1 MKKIIYFVITIF
13 MIILFS
19 YPLKSRALENA
30 TFYLQSDKD
39 NVIIGDE
46 FEVSLN
52 LKGINTSAYSIEIFF
67 DTTKLEFVSGPEN
80 SNVIGNKVKIVW
92 YDSNG
97 GTEVKQGELEKL
109 KFKSIAPGIADFDVN
124 GEFFDENINL
134 MQTDFENFQIEILE
148 QDSSEGVEGR
158 SVQKQNSTQLMSLR
172 LNVEGI
178 VPDFETDIYDY
189 SLTLP
194 EQLKEIKDIEVQ
206 TIAENENAKIE
217 VSGNKN
223 LKDGLNIINVVVT
236 NQGKSQ
242 EYKIKVTKTQNLEMA
257 NANLENLAIEYAIL
271 SPEFNN
277 QITRYNTQVAN
288 EINQLNILAIPEN
301 EKGKVEILGNNNL
314 NEGNNKIEIKVTAPN
329 GFTQRVYEIDVYKRN
344 RQEEKI
350 YNQEV
355 AKVQQRLEDAYSV
368 NKTLSRNN
376 NGNKNGEQTN
386 KEGESKDTMEKQP
399 ERDYLLIAV
408 DVFIIVT
415 ITIGFLM
422 YKKNAKKKRS
432 F

>member
-67 DTTKLEFVSGPEN
+67 DTTKLEFISGPEN

-97 GTEVKQGELEKL
+97 GTEAKQGELEKL

-124 GEFFDENINL
+124 GEFFDENTNL

-148 QDSSEGVEGR
+148 QDVAEGVNGR
-158 SVQKQNSTQLMSLR
+158 TIQNQNSTQLKSLR

-257 NANLENLAIEYAIL
+257 NTNLENIAIEYAIL
-271 SPEFNN
+271 SPEFNE

-329 GFTQRVYEIDVYKRN
+329 GFTQRIYEINVYKRN
-344 RQEEKI
+344 KQEETM
-350 YNQEV
+350 YDQEV
-355 AKVQQRLEDAYSV
+355 DKVKKRLEEAYSV
-368 NKTLSRNN
+368 NKEVSENDNRGETMNN
-376 NGNKNGEQTN
+376 DNNEVKNEKRENK
-386 KEGESKDTMEKQP
+386 K
-399 ERDYLLIAV
+399 DYLLMAV
-408 DVFIIVT
+408 DVFIVVSI
-415 ITIGFLM
+415 IIGFLT
-422 YKKNAKKKRS
+422 YKNIKRD
-432 F
+432 

>member
-1 MKKIIYFVITIF
+1 MKKIIYLIITIF

-67 DTTKLEFVSGPEN
+67 DTTKLEFISGPEN

-92 YDSNG
+92 YDTNG
-97 GTEVKQGELEKL
+97 GTEAKQRELEKL

-148 QDSSEGVEGR
+148 QDVAEGVNGR
-158 SVQKQNSTQLMSLR
+158 SIQKQNSTQLKSLR

-257 NANLENLAIEYAIL
+257 NTNLENLAIEYAIL
-271 SPEFNN
+271 SPEFNE

-329 GFTQRVYEIDVYKRN
+329 GFTQRIYEINVYKRN
-344 RQEEKI
+344 KQEETM
-350 YNQEV
+350 YDQEV
-355 AKVQQRLEDAYSV
+355 DKVKKRLEEAYSV
-368 NKTLSRNN
+368 NKEVSENDNSGETMKIDNN
-376 NGNKNGEQTN
+376 EVKNEKRENK
-386 KEGESKDTMEKQP
+386 K
-399 ERDYLLIAV
+399 DYLLMAV
-408 DVFIIVT
+408 DVFIVVSI
-415 ITIGFLM
+415 IIGFLT
-422 YKKNAKKKRS
+422 YKNIKRD
-432 F
+432 

>member
-19 YPLKSRALENA
+19 YPVKSRTLENA

-67 DTTKLEFVSGPEN
+67 DTTKLEFISESEN

-92 YDSNG
+92 YDTNG
-97 GTEVKQGELEKL
+97 GTEAKQGELEKL

-148 QDSSEGVEGR
+148 QDVAEGVNGR
-158 SVQKQNSTQLMSLR
+158 AIQKQNSTQLKSLR

-236 NQGKSQ
+236 NHEKRQ

-257 NANLENLAIEYAIL
+257 NTNLENLAIEYAIL

-329 GFTQRVYEIDVYKRN
+329 GFTQRIYEINVYKRN
-344 RQEEKI
+344 KQEETM
-350 YNQEV
+350 YDQEV
-355 AKVQQRLEDAYSV
+355 DKVKKRLEEAYSV
-368 NKTLSRNN
+368 NKEVSENDNSGETMNN
-376 NGNKNGEQTN
+376 DNNEVKNEKRENK
-386 KEGESKDTMEKQP
+386 K
-399 ERDYLLIAV
+399 DYLLMAV
-408 DVFIIVT
+408 DVFIVVSI
-415 ITIGFLM
+415 IIGFLT
-422 YKKNAKKKRS
+422 YKNIKRD
-432 F
+432 

>member
-329 GFTQRVYEIDVYKRN
+329 GFTQRIYEINVYKRN
-344 RQEEKI
+344 KQEETM
-350 YNQEV
+350 YDQEV
-355 AKVQQRLEDAYSV
+355 DKVKKRLEEAYSV
-368 NKTLSRNN
+368 NKEVSENDNSGETMNN
-376 NGNKNGEQTN
+376 DNNEVKNEKRENK
-386 KEGESKDTMEKQP
+386 K
-399 ERDYLLIAV
+399 DYLLMAV
-408 DVFIIVT
+408 DVFIVVSI
-415 ITIGFLM
+415 IIGFLT
-422 YKKNAKKKRS
+422 YKNIKRD
-432 F
+432 

>member
-1 MKKIIYFVITIF
+1 MKKIIYFVITVF

-19 YPLKSRALENA
+19 YPLKSRALENV

-52 LKGINTSAYSIEIFF
+52 LKGINTSVYSIEIFF

-92 YDSNG
+92 YDTNG
-97 GTEVKQGELEKL
+97 GTEAKQGELEKL

-124 GEFFDENINL
+124 GEFFDENTNL

-158 SVQKQNSTQLMSLR
+158 SVQKQNSTQLKSLR

-194 EQLKEIKDIEVQ
+194 EQLKEIKDIEVLP
-206 TIAENENAKIE
+206 IAENENAKIE

-257 NANLENLAIEYAIL
+257 NTNLENLAIEYAIL
-271 SPEFNN
+271 SPEFNY

-301 EKGKVEILGNNNL
+301 EQGKVEILGNNNL

-329 GFTQRVYEIDVYKRN
+329 GFTQRIYEINVYKRN
-344 RQEEKI
+344 KQEETI
-350 YNQEV
+350 YDQEV
-355 AKVQQRLEDAYSV
+355 DKVKKRLEEAYSV
-368 NKTLSRNN
+368 NKEVSENDNSGETMNN
-376 NGNKNGEQTN
+376 DNNEVKNEKRENK
-386 KEGESKDTMEKQP
+386 K
-399 ERDYLLIAV
+399 DYLLMAV
-408 DVFIIVT
+408 DVFIVVSI
-415 ITIGFLM
+415 IIGFLT
-422 YKKNAKKKRS
+422 YKNIKRD
-432 F
+432 

>member
-1 MKKIIYFVITIF
+1 MKKIIYFVITVF

-19 YPLKSRALENA
+19 YPLKSRALENV

-52 LKGINTSAYSIEIFF
+52 LKGINTSVYSIEIFF

-92 YDSNG
+92 YDTNG
-97 GTEVKQGELEKL
+97 GTEAKQGELEKL

-124 GEFFDENINL
+124 GEFFDENTNL

-158 SVQKQNSTQLMSLR
+158 SVQKQNSTQLKSLR

-194 EQLKEIKDIEVQ
+194 EQLKEIKDIEVLP
-206 TIAENENAKIE
+206 IAENENAKIE

-236 NQGKSQ
+236 NQEKRQ

-257 NANLENLAIEYAIL
+257 NTNLENLAIEYAIL
-271 SPEFNN
+271 SPEFNY

-301 EKGKVEILGNNNL
+301 EQGKVEILGNNNL

-329 GFTQRVYEIDVYKRN
+329 GFTQRIYEINVYKRN
-344 RQEEKI
+344 KQEETI
-350 YNQEV
+350 YDQEV
-355 AKVQQRLEDAYSV
+355 DKVKKRLEEAYSV
-368 NKTLSRNN
+368 NKEVSENDNSGETMNN
-376 NGNKNGEQTN
+376 DNNEVKNEKRENK
-386 KEGESKDTMEKQP
+386 K
-399 ERDYLLIAV
+399 DYLLMAV
-408 DVFIIVT
+408 DVFIVVSI
-415 ITIGFLM
+415 IIGFLT
-422 YKKNAKKKRS
+422 YKNIKRD
-432 F
+432 

>member
-67 DTTKLEFVSGPEN
+67 DTTKLEFISGPEN

-148 QDSSEGVEGR
+148 QDVDEGVNGR
-158 SVQKQNSTQLMSLR
+158 AIQNQNSTQLKSLR

-257 NANLENLAIEYAIL
+257 NTNLENLAIEYAIL
-271 SPEFNN
+271 SPEFNE

-301 EKGKVEILGNNNL
+301 EQGKVEILGNNNL

-329 GFTQRVYEIDVYKRN
+329 GFTQRIYEINVYRRN
-344 RQEEKI
+344 KQEETM
-350 YNQEV
+350 YDQEV
-355 AKVQQRLEDAYSV
+355 DKVKKRLEEAYSV
-368 NKTLSRNN
+368 NKEVSENDNSGERTINSDKNDESKN
-376 NGNKNGEQTN
+376 ENGEN
-386 KEGESKDTMEKQP
+386 KK
-399 ERDYLLIAV
+399 DYLLMAV
-408 DVFIIVT
+408 DVFIVVSI
-415 ITIGFLM
+415 IIGFLT
-422 YKKNAKKKRS
+422 YKNIKRD
-432 F
+432 

>member
-1 MKKIIYFVITIF
+1 MKKIIYLIITIF

-52 LKGINTSAYSIEIFF
+52 LKGINTSVYSIEIFF

-92 YDSNG
+92 YDTNG
-97 GTEVKQGELEKL
+97 GTEAKQGELEKL

-148 QDSSEGVEGR
+148 QDVAEGVNGR
-158 SVQKQNSTQLMSLR
+158 AIQNQNSTQLKSLR

-257 NANLENLAIEYAIL
+257 NTNLENLAIEYAIL
-271 SPEFNN
+271 SPEFNE

-301 EKGKVEILGNNNL
+301 EQGKVEILGNNNL
-314 NEGNNKIEIKVTAPN
+314 NEGNNKVEIKVTAPN
-329 GFTQRVYEIDVYKRN
+329 GFTQRIYEINVYKRN
-344 RQEEKI
+344 KQEEAI
-350 YNQEV
+350 YDQEV
-355 AKVQQRLEDAYSV
+355 DKVKKRLEEAYSV
-368 NKTLSRNN
+368 NKEVSENDNSGETMNN
-376 NGNKNGEQTN
+376 DNNEVKKEKRENK
-386 KEGESKDTMEKQP
+386 K
-399 ERDYLLIAV
+399 DYLLMAV
-408 DVFIIVT
+408 DVFIVVSI
-415 ITIGFLM
+415 IIGFLT
-422 YKKNAKKKRS
+422 YKNIKRD
-432 F
+432 

>member
-67 DTTKLEFVSGPEN
+67 DTTKLEFISGPEN

-97 GTEVKQGELEKL
+97 GTEAKQGKIEEL

-124 GEFFDENINL
+124 GEFFDENTNL

-148 QDSSEGVEGR
+148 QDVTEGVNGR
-158 SVQKQNSTQLMSLR
+158 AIQNQNSTQLKSLR

-257 NANLENLAIEYAIL
+257 NTNLENLAIEYAIL
-271 SPEFNN
+271 SPEFNE

-301 EKGKVEILGNNNL
+301 EQSKVEILSNDKL

-329 GFTQRVYEIDVYKRN
+329 GFTQRIYEINVYKRN
-344 RQEEKI
+344 KQEETI

-355 AKVQQRLEDAYSV
+355 DKVKKRLEEAYSV
-368 NKTLSRNN
+368 NKEVSENDNRGETMNN
-376 NGNKNGEQTN
+376 DNNEVKNEKRENK
-386 KEGESKDTMEKQP
+386 K
-399 ERDYLLIAV
+399 DYLLMAV
-408 DVFIIVT
+408 DVFIVVSI
-415 ITIGFLM
+415 IIGFLT
-422 YKKNAKKKRS
+422 YKNIKRD
-432 F
+432 

>member
-19 YPLKSRALENA
+19 YPVKSRALENA

-67 DTTKLEFVSGPEN
+67 DTTKLKFVSGPEN

-97 GTEVKQGELEKL
+97 GTEAKQGELEKL

-124 GEFFDENINL
+124 GEFFDENTNL

-148 QDSSEGVEGR
+148 QDVAEGVNGR
-158 SVQKQNSTQLMSLR
+158 AIQNQNSTQLKSLR

-194 EQLKEIKDIEVQ
+194 EQLKEIKDIEVLP
-206 TIAENENAKIE
+206 IAENENAKIE

-257 NANLENLAIEYAIL
+257 NTNLENLAIEYAIL
-271 SPEFNN
+271 SPEFNE

-301 EKGKVEILGNNNL
+301 EQGKVEILGNNNL

-329 GFTQRVYEIDVYKRN
+329 GFTQRIYEINVYKRN
-344 RQEEKI
+344 KQEETI

-355 AKVQQRLEDAYSV
+355 DKVKKRLEEAYYV
-368 NKTLSRNN
+368 NKKVS
-376 NGNKNGEQTN
+376 GNDNSGETINSDKNEVKNEKREN
-386 KEGESKDTMEKQP
+386 KK
-399 ERDYLLIAV
+399 DYLLMAV
-408 DVFIIVT
+408 DVFIVVSI
-415 ITIGFLM
+415 IIGFLT
-422 YKKNAKKKRS
+422 YKNIKRD
-432 F
+432 

>member
-1 MKKIIYFVITIF
+1 MKKIIYLIITIF

-92 YDSNG
+92 YDTNG
-97 GTEVKQGELEKL
+97 GTEAKQGELEKL

-148 QDSSEGVEGR
+148 QDVAEGVNGR
-158 SVQKQNSTQLMSLR
+158 AIQNQNSTQLKSLR

-194 EQLKEIKDIEVQ
+194 EQLKEIKDIEVLP
-206 TIAENENAKIE
+206 IAENENAKIE

-257 NANLENLAIEYAIL
+257 NTNLENLAIEYAIL
-271 SPEFNN
+271 SPEFNE

-301 EKGKVEILGNNNL
+301 EQGKVEILGNNNL

-329 GFTQRVYEIDVYKRN
+329 GFTQRIYEINVYKRN
-344 RQEEKI
+344 KQEEAI
-350 YNQEV
+350 YDQEV
-355 AKVQQRLEDAYSV
+355 DKVKKRLEEAYSV
-368 NKTLSRNN
+368 NKEVSENDNSGETMNN
-376 NGNKNGEQTN
+376 DNNEVKKEKRENK
-386 KEGESKDTMEKQP
+386 K
-399 ERDYLLIAV
+399 DYLLMAV
-408 DVFIIVT
+408 DVFIVVSI
-415 ITIGFLM
+415 IIGFLT
-422 YKKNAKKKRS
+422 YKNIKRD
-432 F
+432 

>member
-67 DTTKLEFVSGPEN
+67 DTTKLKFISGPEN

-97 GTEVKQGELEKL
+97 GTEAKQGELEKL

-124 GEFFDENINL
+124 GEFFDENTNL

-148 QDSSEGVEGR
+148 QDVDEGVNGR
-158 SVQKQNSTQLMSLR
+158 SIQKQNSTQLKSLR

-257 NANLENLAIEYAIL
+257 NTNLENLAIEYAIL
-271 SPEFNN
+271 SPEFNE

-301 EKGKVEILGNNNL
+301 ENGKVEILGNNNL

-329 GFTQRVYEIDVYKRN
+329 GFTQRIYEINVYKRN
-344 RQEEKI
+344 KQEETM
-350 YNQEV
+350 YDQEV
-355 AKVQQRLEDAYSV
+355 DKVKKRLEEAYSV
-368 NKTLSRNN
+368 NKEVSENDNSGETMNN
-376 NGNKNGEQTN
+376 DNNEVKNEKKENK
-386 KEGESKDTMEKQP
+386 K
-399 ERDYLLIAV
+399 DYLLIAV
-408 DVFIIVT
+408 DVFIVVSI
-415 ITIGFLM
+415 IIGFLT
-422 YKKNAKKKRS
+422 YKNIKRD
-432 F
+432 

>member
-92 YDSNG
+92 YDTNG
-97 GTEVKQGELEKL
+97 GTEAKQGELEKL

-148 QDSSEGVEGR
+148 QDVAEGVNGR
-158 SVQKQNSTQLMSLR
+158 AIQNQNSTQLKSLR

-257 NANLENLAIEYAIL
+257 NTNLENLAIEYAIL
-271 SPEFNN
+271 SPEFNE

-301 EKGKVEILGNNNL
+301 EQGKVEILGNNNL

-329 GFTQRVYEIDVYKRN
+329 GFTQRIYEINVYKRN
-344 RQEEKI
+344 KQEETI

-355 AKVQQRLEDAYSV
+355 DKVKKRLEEAYSV
-368 NKTLSRNN
+368 DKKVSENDNSGETMNNDNNEVKNEKRENK
-376 NGNKNGEQTN
+376 K
-386 KEGESKDTMEKQP
+386 
-399 ERDYLLIAV
+399 DYLLMAV
-408 DVFIIVT
+408 DVFIVVSI
-415 ITIGFLM
+415 IIGFLT
-422 YKKNAKKKRS
+422 YKNIKRD
-432 F
+432 

>member
-1 MKKIIYFVITIF
+1 MKKIIYLIITIF

-52 LKGINTSAYSIEIFF
+52 LKGINTSVYSIEIFF

-97 GTEVKQGELEKL
+97 GTEAKQGELEKL

-148 QDSSEGVEGR
+148 QDVAEGVNGR
-158 SVQKQNSTQLMSLR
+158 AIQNQNSTQLKSLR

-257 NANLENLAIEYAIL
+257 NTNLENLAIEYAIL

-288 EINQLNILAIPEN
+288 EISQLNILAIPEN
-301 EKGKVEILGNNNL
+301 EQGKVEILENNNL

-329 GFTQRVYEIDVYKRN
+329 GFTQRIYEINVYKRN
-344 RQEEKI
+344 KQEETI

-355 AKVQQRLEDAYSV
+355 DKVKKRLEEAYSV
-368 NKTLSRNN
+368 NKEVSENDNSGETMNN
-376 NGNKNGEQTN
+376 DNNEVKNEKRENK
-386 KEGESKDTMEKQP
+386 K
-399 ERDYLLIAV
+399 DYLLMAV
-408 DVFIIVT
+408 DVFIVVSI
-415 ITIGFLM
+415 IIGFLT
-422 YKKNAKKKRS
+422 YKNIKRD
-432 F
+432 

>member
-1 MKKIIYFVITIF
+1 MKKIIYFVITVF

-19 YPLKSRALENA
+19 YPVKSRALENA

-97 GTEVKQGELEKL
+97 GTEAKQGELEKL

-124 GEFFDENINL
+124 GEVFDENTNL

-148 QDSSEGVEGR
+148 QDVTEGVNGR
-158 SVQKQNSTQLMSLR
+158 AIQKQNSTQLKSLR

-194 EQLKEIKDIEVQ
+194 EQLKEIKDIEVLP
-206 TIAENENAKIE
+206 IAENENAKIE

-257 NANLENLAIEYAIL
+257 NTNLENLAIEYAIL
-271 SPEFNN
+271 SPEFNE

-301 EKGKVEILGNNNL
+301 EQGKVEILGNNNL

-329 GFTQRVYEIDVYKRN
+329 GFTQRIYEINVYKRN
-344 RQEEKI
+344 KQEETI

-355 AKVQQRLEDAYSV
+355 DKVKKRLEEAYSV
-368 NKTLSRNN
+368 NKKVS
-376 NGNKNGEQTN
+376 GNDNSGETIKSDKNDKSKNEKGEN
-386 KEGESKDTMEKQP
+386 R
-399 ERDYLLIAV
+399 RDYWLMVV
-408 DVFIIVT
+408 DAFVIIV
-415 ITIGFLM
+415 IIIGFLT
-422 YKKNAKKKRS
+422 YKNIKRD
-432 F
+432 

>member
-1 MKKIIYFVITIF
+1 MKKIIYLIITIF

-52 LKGINTSAYSIEIFF
+52 LKGINTSVYSIEIFF

-92 YDSNG
+92 YDTNG
-97 GTEVKQGELEKL
+97 GTEAKQGELEKL

-124 GEFFDENINL
+124 GEFFDENTNL

-158 SVQKQNSTQLMSLR
+158 SVQKQNSTQLKSLR

-194 EQLKEIKDIEVQ
+194 EQLKEIKDIEVLP
-206 TIAENENAKIE
+206 IAENENAKIE

-236 NQGKSQ
+236 NHEKRQ

-257 NANLENLAIEYAIL
+257 NTNLENLAIEYAIL
-271 SPEFNN
+271 SPEFNE

-301 EKGKVEILGNNNL
+301 EQGKVEILGNNNL

-329 GFTQRVYEIDVYKRN
+329 GFTQRIYEINVYKRN
-344 RQEEKI
+344 KQEEAI

-355 AKVQQRLEDAYSV
+355 DKVKKRLEEAYSV
-368 NKTLSRNN
+368 NKTVSENDNSGETMNN
-376 NGNKNGEQTN
+376 DNNEVKNEKRENK
-386 KEGESKDTMEKQP
+386 K
-399 ERDYLLIAV
+399 DYLLMAV
-408 DVFIIVT
+408 DVFIVVSI
-415 ITIGFLM
+415 IIGFLT
-422 YKKNAKKKRS
+422 YKNIKRD
-432 F
+432 

>member
-1 MKKIIYFVITIF
+1 MKKIIYLIITIF

-52 LKGINTSAYSIEIFF
+52 LKGINTSVYSIEIFF

-97 GTEVKQGELEKL
+97 GTEAKQGELEKL

-124 GEFFDENINL
+124 GEFFDENTNL

-148 QDSSEGVEGR
+148 QDVTEGVNGR
-158 SVQKQNSTQLMSLR
+158 AIQNQNSTQLKSLR

-257 NANLENLAIEYAIL
+257 NTNLENLAIEYAIL
-271 SPEFNN
+271 SPEFNE

-301 EKGKVEILGNNNL
+301 EQGKVEILGNNNL

-329 GFTQRVYEIDVYKRN
+329 GFTQRIYEINVYKRN
-344 RQEEKI
+344 KQEETI
-350 YNQEV
+350 YDQEV
-355 AKVQQRLEDAYSV
+355 DKVKKRLEEAYSV
-368 NKTLSRNN
+368 NKEVSENDNSGETMNN
-376 NGNKNGEQTN
+376 DNNEVKNEKKENK
-386 KEGESKDTMEKQP
+386 K
-399 ERDYLLIAV
+399 DYLLMAV
-408 DVFIIVT
+408 DVFIVVSI
-415 ITIGFLM
+415 IIGFLT
-422 YKKNAKKKRS
+422 YKNIKRD
-432 F
+432 

>member
-1 MKKIIYFVITIF
+1 MKKIIYLIITIF

-52 LKGINTSAYSIEIFF
+52 LKGINTSVYSIEIFF

-92 YDSNG
+92 YDTNG
-97 GTEVKQGELEKL
+97 GTEAKQGELEKL

-148 QDSSEGVEGR
+148 QDVTEGVNGR
-158 SVQKQNSTQLMSLR
+158 AIQNQNSTQLKSLR

-223 LKDGLNIINVVVT
+223 LKDGLNIVKVVVT
-236 NQGKSQ
+236 DHGKSQ

-257 NANLENLAIEYAIL
+257 NTNLENLAIEYAIL
-271 SPEFNN
+271 SPEFNE

-301 EKGKVEILGNNNL
+301 EQGKVEILGNNNL

-329 GFTQRVYEIDVYKRN
+329 GFTQRIYEINVYKRN
-344 RQEEKI
+344 KQEEAI
-350 YNQEV
+350 YDQEV
-355 AKVQQRLEDAYSV
+355 DKVKKRLEEAYSV
-368 NKTLSRNN
+368 NKEVSENDNSGETMNN
-376 NGNKNGEQTN
+376 DNNEVKKEKRENK
-386 KEGESKDTMEKQP
+386 K
-399 ERDYLLIAV
+399 DYLLMAV
-408 DVFIIVT
+408 DVFIVVSI
-415 ITIGFLM
+415 IIGFLT
-422 YKKNAKKKRS
+422 YKNIKRD
-432 F
+432 

>member
-67 DTTKLEFVSGPEN
+67 DTTKLEFISGPEN

-97 GTEVKQGELEKL
+97 GTEAKQGELEKL

-148 QDSSEGVEGR
+148 QDVAEGVNGR
-158 SVQKQNSTQLMSLR
+158 AIQNQNSTQLKSLR

-257 NANLENLAIEYAIL
+257 NTNLENLAIEYAIL
-271 SPEFNN
+271 SPEFNE

-301 EKGKVEILGNNNL
+301 EQGKVEILGNNNL

-329 GFTQRVYEIDVYKRN
+329 GFTQRIYEINVYKRN
-344 RQEEKI
+344 KQEETI

-355 AKVQQRLEDAYSV
+355 DKVKKRLEEAYSV
-368 NKTLSRNN
+368 NKKVSGNDNSGETMNN
-376 NGNKNGEQTN
+376 DNNEVKNEKRENK
-386 KEGESKDTMEKQP
+386 K
-399 ERDYLLIAV
+399 DYLLMAV
-408 DVFIIVT
+408 DVFIVVSI
-415 ITIGFLM
+415 IIGFLT
-422 YKKNAKKKRS
+422 YKNIKRD
-432 F
+432 

>member
-52 LKGINTSAYSIEIFF
+52 LKGINTSVYSIEIFF

-92 YDSNG
+92 YDTNG
-97 GTEVKQGELEKL
+97 GTEAKQGELEKL

-124 GEFFDENINL
+124 GEFFDENTNL

-158 SVQKQNSTQLMSLR
+158 SVQKQNSTQLKSLR

-257 NANLENLAIEYAIL
+257 NTNLENLAIEYAIL
-271 SPEFNN
+271 SPEFNE
-277 QITRYNTQVAN
+277 QITRYNTQVTN

-301 EKGKVEILGNNNL
+301 EQGKVEILGNNNL

-329 GFTQRVYEIDVYKRN
+329 GFTQRIYEINVYKRN
-344 RQEEKI
+344 KQEETI
-350 YNQEV
+350 YDQEV
-355 AKVQQRLEDAYSV
+355 DKVKKRLEEAYSV
-368 NKTLSRNN
+368 NKEVSENDNSGETMNN
-376 NGNKNGEQTN
+376 DNNEVKNEKRENK
-386 KEGESKDTMEKQP
+386 K
-399 ERDYLLIAV
+399 DYLLMAV
-408 DVFIIVT
+408 DVFIVVSI
-415 ITIGFLM
+415 IIGFLT
-422 YKKNAKKKRS
+422 YKNIKRD
-432 F
+432 

>member
-67 DTTKLEFVSGPEN
+67 DTTKLEFISGPEN

-148 QDSSEGVEGR
+148 QDVDEGANGR
-158 SVQKQNSTQLMSLR
+158 TIQNQNSTQLKSLR

-257 NANLENLAIEYAIL
+257 NTNLENLAIEYAIL
-271 SPEFNN
+271 SPEFNE

-288 EINQLNILAIPEN
+288 EINQLNIFAIPEN

-329 GFTQRVYEIDVYKRN
+329 GFTQRIYEINVYRRN
-344 RQEEKI
+344 KQEETM
-350 YNQEV
+350 YDQEV
-355 AKVQQRLEDAYSV
+355 DKVKKRLEEAYSV
-368 NKTLSRNN
+368 NKEVSENDNSGERTINSDKNYESKN
-376 NGNKNGEQTN
+376 ENGEN
-386 KEGESKDTMEKQP
+386 KK
-399 ERDYLLIAV
+399 DYLLMAV
-408 DVFIIVT
+408 DVFIVVSI
-415 ITIGFLM
+415 IIGFLT
-422 YKKNAKKKRS
+422 YKNIKRD
-432 F
+432 

>member
-1 MKKIIYFVITIF
+1 MKKIIYFVITVF

-19 YPLKSRALENA
+19 YPLKSRALENV

-52 LKGINTSAYSIEIFF
+52 LKGINTSVYSIEIFF

-97 GTEVKQGELEKL
+97 GTEAKQGELEKL

-124 GEFFDENINL
+124 GEFFDENTNL
-134 MQTDFENFQIEILE
+134 IQTDFENFQIEILE

-158 SVQKQNSTQLMSLR
+158 SVQKQNSTQLKSLR

-194 EQLKEIKDIEVQ
+194 EQLKEIKDIEVLP
-206 TIAENENAKIE
+206 IAENENAKIE

-236 NQGKSQ
+236 NQEKRQ

-257 NANLENLAIEYAIL
+257 NTNLENLAIEYAIL
-271 SPEFNN
+271 SPEFNY

-301 EKGKVEILGNNNL
+301 EQGKVEILGNNNL

-329 GFTQRVYEIDVYKRN
+329 GFTQRIYEINVYKRN
-344 RQEEKI
+344 KQEETI
-350 YNQEV
+350 YDQEV
-355 AKVQQRLEDAYSV
+355 DKVKKRLEEAYSV
-368 NKTLSRNN
+368 NKEVSENDNSGETMNN
-376 NGNKNGEQTN
+376 DNNEVKNEKRENK
-386 KEGESKDTMEKQP
+386 K
-399 ERDYLLIAV
+399 DYLLMAV
-408 DVFIIVT
+408 DVFIVVSI
-415 ITIGFLM
+415 IIGFLT
-422 YKKNAKKKRS
+422 YKNIKRD
-432 F
+432 

>member
-52 LKGINTSAYSIEIFF
+52 LKGINTSVYSIEIFF

-92 YDSNG
+92 YDTNG
-97 GTEVKQGELEKL
+97 GTEAKQGELEKL

-148 QDSSEGVEGR
+148 QDVTEGVNGR
-158 SVQKQNSTQLMSLR
+158 AIQNQNSTQLKSLR

-257 NANLENLAIEYAIL
+257 NTNLENLAIEYAIL
-271 SPEFNN
+271 SPEFNE

-301 EKGKVEILGNNNL
+301 EQGKVEILGNNNL

-329 GFTQRVYEIDVYKRN
+329 GFTQRIYEINVYKRN
-344 RQEEKI
+344 KQEEAI
-350 YNQEV
+350 YDQEV
-355 AKVQQRLEDAYSV
+355 DKVKKRLEEAYSV
-368 NKTLSRNN
+368 NKEVSENDNSGETMNN
-376 NGNKNGEQTN
+376 DNNEVKKEKRENK
-386 KEGESKDTMEKQP
+386 K
-399 ERDYLLIAV
+399 DYLLMAV
-408 DVFIIVT
+408 DVFIVVSI
-415 ITIGFLM
+415 IIGFLT
-422 YKKNAKKKRS
+422 YKNIKRD
-432 F
+432 

>member
-67 DTTKLEFVSGPEN
+67 DTTKLEFISGPEN
-80 SNVIGNKVKIVW
+80 SNVIGNKIKIVW
-92 YDSNG
+92 YDTNG
-97 GTEVKQGELEKL
+97 GAEAKQGELEKL

-124 GEFFDENINL
+124 GEFFDENTNL

-148 QDSSEGVEGR
+148 QDVAEGVNGR
-158 SVQKQNSTQLMSLR
+158 AIQNQNSTQLKSLR

-236 NQGKSQ
+236 NQEKRQ

-257 NANLENLAIEYAIL
+257 NTNLENLAIEYAIL
-271 SPEFNN
+271 SPEFNE

-301 EKGKVEILGNNNL
+301 EQGKVEILGNNNL

-329 GFTQRVYEIDVYKRN
+329 GFTQRIYEINVYKRN
-344 RQEEKI
+344 KQEETI

-355 AKVQQRLEDAYSV
+355 DKVKKRLEEAYSV
-368 NKTLSRNN
+368 NKKVSENDNSGETMNN
-376 NGNKNGEQTN
+376 DNNEVKNEKRENK
-386 KEGESKDTMEKQP
+386 K
-399 ERDYLLIAV
+399 DYLLMAV
-408 DVFIIVT
+408 DVFIVVSI
-415 ITIGFLM
+415 IIGFLT
-422 YKKNAKKKRS
+422 YKNIKRD
-432 F
+432 

>member
-67 DTTKLEFVSGPEN
+67 DTTKLEFISGPEN

-97 GTEVKQGELEKL
+97 GTEAKQGKIEEL

-124 GEFFDENINL
+124 GEFFDESTNL

-148 QDSSEGVEGR
+148 QDVAEGVNGR
-158 SVQKQNSTQLMSLR
+158 AIQNQNSTQLKSLR

-206 TIAENENAKIE
+206 TIAENKNAKIE

-257 NANLENLAIEYAIL
+257 NTNLENLAIEYAIL
-271 SPEFNN
+271 SPEFNE

-329 GFTQRVYEIDVYKRN
+329 GFTQRIYEINVYKRN
-344 RQEEKI
+344 KQEETM
-350 YNQEV
+350 YDQEV
-355 AKVQQRLEDAYSV
+355 DKVKKRLEEAYSV
-368 NKTLSRNN
+368 NKEVSENDNRGETMNN
-376 NGNKNGEQTN
+376 DNNEVKNEKRENK
-386 KEGESKDTMEKQP
+386 K
-399 ERDYLLIAV
+399 DYLLMAV
-408 DVFIIVT
+408 DVFIVVSI
-415 ITIGFLM
+415 IIGFLT
-422 YKKNAKKKRS
+422 YKNIKRD
-432 F
+432 

>member
-1 MKKIIYFVITIF
+1 MKKIIYLIITIF

-92 YDSNG
+92 YDTNG
-97 GTEVKQGELEKL
+97 GTEAKQGELEKL

-148 QDSSEGVEGR
+148 QDVAEGVNGR
-158 SVQKQNSTQLMSLR
+158 AIQNQNSTQLKSLR

-257 NANLENLAIEYAIL
+257 NTNLENLAIEYAIL

-301 EKGKVEILGNNNL
+301 EQGKVEILGNNNL
-314 NEGNNKIEIKVTAPN
+314 NEGNNKVEIKVTAPN
-329 GFTQRVYEIDVYKRN
+329 GFTQRIYEINVYKRN
-344 RQEEKI
+344 KQEETI

-355 AKVQQRLEDAYSV
+355 DKVKKRLEEAYSV
-368 NKTLSRNN
+368 NKTVSENDNSGETMNN
-376 NGNKNGEQTN
+376 DNNEVKNEKRENK
-386 KEGESKDTMEKQP
+386 K
-399 ERDYLLIAV
+399 DYLLMAV
-408 DVFIIVT
+408 DVFIVVSI
-415 ITIGFLM
+415 IIGFLT
-422 YKKNAKKKRS
+422 YKNIKRD
-432 F
+432 

>member
-67 DTTKLEFVSGPEN
+67 DTTKLKFISGPEN

-148 QDSSEGVEGR
+148 QDVAEGVNGR
-158 SVQKQNSTQLMSLR
+158 AIQKQNSTQLKSLR

-194 EQLKEIKDIEVQ
+194 EQLKEIKDIEVLP
-206 TIAENENAKIE
+206 IAENENAKIE

-236 NQGKSQ
+236 NHEKRQ

-257 NANLENLAIEYAIL
+257 NTNLENLAIEYAIL
-271 SPEFNN
+271 SPEFNE

-301 EKGKVEILGNNNL
+301 EKGKVESLGNNNL

-329 GFTQRVYEIDVYKRN
+329 GFTQRIYEINVYKRN
-344 RQEEKI
+344 KQEETI

-355 AKVQQRLEDAYSV
+355 DKVKKRLEEAYSV
-368 NKTLSRNN
+368 NKEVSENDNSGETMNN
-376 NGNKNGEQTN
+376 DNNEVKNEKRENK
-386 KEGESKDTMEKQP
+386 K
-399 ERDYLLIAV
+399 DYLLMAV
-408 DVFIIVT
+408 DVFIVVSI
-415 ITIGFLM
+415 IIGFLT
-422 YKKNAKKKRS
+422 YKNIKRD
-432 F
+432 

>member
-1 MKKIIYFVITIF
+1 MKKIIYLIITIF

-46 FEVSLN
+46 FEISLN

-67 DTTKLEFVSGPEN
+67 DTTKLEFISGPEN

-92 YDSNG
+92 YDTNG
-97 GTEVKQGELEKL
+97 GTEAKQGELEKL
-109 KFKSIAPGIADFDVN
+109 KFKVIASGTADFDVN
-124 GEFFDENINL
+124 GEFFDENTNFI
-134 MQTDFENFQIEILE
+134 QTDFENFQIEILE
-148 QDSSEGVEGR
+148 QDVAEGVNGR
-158 SVQKQNSTQLMSLR
+158 AIQNQNSTQLKSLR

-194 EQLKEIKDIEVQ
+194 EQLKEIKDIEVLP
-206 TIAENENAKIE
+206 IAENENAKIE

-236 NQGKSQ
+236 NQEKRQ

-257 NANLENLAIEYAIL
+257 NTNLENLAIEYAIL
-271 SPEFNN
+271 SPEFNE

-301 EKGKVEILGNNNL
+301 EQGKVEILGNNNL

-329 GFTQRVYEIDVYKRN
+329 GFTQRVYEINVYKRN
-344 RQEEKI
+344 KQEETI

-355 AKVQQRLEDAYSV
+355 DKVKKRLEEAYSV
-368 NKTLSRNN
+368 NKKVSENDNSGETMNN
-376 NGNKNGEQTN
+376 DNNEVKNEKRENK
-386 KEGESKDTMEKQP
+386 K
-399 ERDYLLIAV
+399 DYLLMAV
-408 DVFIIVT
+408 DVFIVVSI
-415 ITIGFLM
+415 IIGFLT
-422 YKKNAKKKRS
+422 YKNIKRD
-432 F
+432 

>member
-1 MKKIIYFVITIF
+1 MKKIIYLIITIF

-52 LKGINTSAYSIEIFF
+52 LKGINTSVYSIEIFF

-92 YDSNG
+92 YDTNG
-97 GTEVKQGELEKL
+97 GTEAKQGELEKL
-109 KFKSIAPGIADFDVN
+109 KFKSIVPGIADFDVN

-148 QDSSEGVEGR
+148 QDVAEGVNGR
-158 SVQKQNSTQLMSLR
+158 AIQNQNSTQLKSLR

-194 EQLKEIKDIEVQ
+194 EQLKEIKEIEVQ

-236 NQGKSQ
+236 NQEKRQ

-257 NANLENLAIEYAIL
+257 NTNLENLAIEYAIL

-301 EKGKVEILGNNNL
+301 EQGKVEILGNNNL

-329 GFTQRVYEIDVYKRN
+329 GFTQRIYEINVYKRN
-344 RQEEKI
+344 KQEEAI
-350 YNQEV
+350 YDQEV
-355 AKVQQRLEDAYSV
+355 DKVKKRLEEAYSV
-368 NKTLSRNN
+368 NKEVSENDNSGETMNN
-376 NGNKNGEQTN
+376 DNNEVKNEKRENK
-386 KEGESKDTMEKQP
+386 K
-399 ERDYLLIAV
+399 DYLLMAV
-408 DVFIIVT
+408 DVFIVVSI
-415 ITIGFLM
+415 IIGFLT
-422 YKKNAKKKRS
+422 YKNIKRD
-432 F
+432 

>member
-1 MKKIIYFVITIF
+1 MKKIIYFVITVF

-19 YPLKSRALENA
+19 YPLKSRALENV

-67 DTTKLEFVSGPEN
+67 DTTKLEFISGPEN

-92 YDSNG
+92 YDTNG
-97 GTEVKQGELEKL
+97 GTEAKQGELEKL

-124 GEFFDENINL
+124 GEFFDENTNL

-158 SVQKQNSTQLMSLR
+158 SVQKQNSTQLKSLR

-236 NQGKSQ
+236 NQEKRQ

-257 NANLENLAIEYAIL
+257 NTNLENLAIEYAIL
-271 SPEFNN
+271 SPEFNY

-301 EKGKVEILGNNNL
+301 EQGKVEILGNNNL

-329 GFTQRVYEIDVYKRN
+329 GFTQRIYEINVYKRN
-344 RQEEKI
+344 KQEETI
-350 YNQEV
+350 YDQEV
-355 AKVQQRLEDAYSV
+355 DKVKKRLEEAYSV
-368 NKTLSRNN
+368 NKEVSENDNSGETMNN
-376 NGNKNGEQTN
+376 DNNEVKNEKRENK
-386 KEGESKDTMEKQP
+386 K
-399 ERDYLLIAV
+399 DYLLMAV
-408 DVFIIVT
+408 DVFIVVSI
-415 ITIGFLM
+415 IIGFLT
-422 YKKNAKKKRS
+422 YKNIKRD
-432 F
+432 

>member
-1 MKKIIYFVITIF
+1 MKKIIYFVITVF

-67 DTTKLEFVSGPEN
+67 DTTKLEFISGPEN

-124 GEFFDENINL
+124 GEFFDENTNL

-148 QDSSEGVEGR
+148 QDVAEDSNGR
-158 SVQKQNSTQLMSLR
+158 SIQKQNSTQLKSLR

-257 NANLENLAIEYAIL
+257 NTNLENLAIEYAIL
-271 SPEFNN
+271 SPEFNE

-329 GFTQRVYEIDVYKRN
+329 GFTQRIYEINVYKRN
-344 RQEEKI
+344 KQEETM
-350 YNQEV
+350 YDQEV
-355 AKVQQRLEDAYSV
+355 DKVKKRLEEAYSV
-368 NKTLSRNN
+368 DKKVSENDNSGETMNNDNNEVKNEKRENK
-376 NGNKNGEQTN
+376 K
-386 KEGESKDTMEKQP
+386 
-399 ERDYLLIAV
+399 DYLLMAV
-408 DVFIIVT
+408 DVFIVVSI
-415 ITIGFLM
+415 IIGFLT
-422 YKKNAKKKRS
+422 YKNIKRD
-432 F
+432 

>member
-1 MKKIIYFVITIF
+1 MKKIIYLIITIF

-92 YDSNG
+92 YDTNG
-97 GTEVKQGELEKL
+97 GTEAKQGELEKL

-148 QDSSEGVEGR
+148 QDVTEGVNGR
-158 SVQKQNSTQLMSLR
+158 AIQNQNSTQLKSLR

-194 EQLKEIKDIEVQ
+194 EQLKEIKDIEVLP
-206 TIAENENAKIE
+206 IAENENAKIE

-223 LKDGLNIINVVVT
+223 LKDGLNIVKVVVT
-236 NQGKSQ
+236 DQGKSQ

-257 NANLENLAIEYAIL
+257 NTNLENLAIEYAIL
-271 SPEFNN
+271 SPEFNE

-301 EKGKVEILGNNNL
+301 EQGKVEILGNNNL

-329 GFTQRVYEIDVYKRN
+329 GFTQRIYEINVYKRN
-344 RQEEKI
+344 KQEETI
-350 YNQEV
+350 YDQEV
-355 AKVQQRLEDAYSV
+355 DKVKKRLEEAYSV
-368 NKTLSRNN
+368 NKTVSENDNSGETMNN
-376 NGNKNGEQTN
+376 DNNEVKNEKRENK
-386 KEGESKDTMEKQP
+386 K
-399 ERDYLLIAV
+399 DYLLMAV
-408 DVFIIVT
+408 DVFIVVSI
-415 ITIGFLM
+415 IIGFLT
-422 YKKNAKKKRS
+422 YKNIKRD
-432 F
+432 

>member
-67 DTTKLEFVSGPEN
+67 DTTKLEFISESEN

-92 YDSNG
+92 YDTNG
-97 GTEVKQGELEKL
+97 GTETKQGELEKL

-148 QDSSEGVEGR
+148 QDVAEGVNGR
-158 SVQKQNSTQLMSLR
+158 AIQKQNSTQLKSLR

-178 VPDFETDIYDY
+178 VPDFETDIYEY

-194 EQLKEIKDIEVQ
+194 EQLKEIKDIEVLP
-206 TIAENENAKIE
+206 IAENENAKIE

-236 NQGKSQ
+236 NHEKRQ

-257 NANLENLAIEYAIL
+257 NTNLENLAIEYAIL
-271 SPEFNN
+271 SPEFNE

-301 EKGKVEILGNNNL
+301 EQGKVEILGNNNL

-329 GFTQRVYEIDVYKRN
+329 GFTQRIYEINVYKRN
-344 RQEEKI
+344 KQEETI

-355 AKVQQRLEDAYSV
+355 DKVKKRLEEAYSV
-368 NKTLSRNN
+368 NKTVSENDNSGETMNN
-376 NGNKNGEQTN
+376 DNNEVKNEKRENK
-386 KEGESKDTMEKQP
+386 K
-399 ERDYLLIAV
+399 DYLLMAV
-408 DVFIIVT
+408 DVFIVVSI
-415 ITIGFLM
+415 IIGFLT
-422 YKKNAKKKRS
+422 YKNIKRD
-432 F
+432 

>member
-52 LKGINTSAYSIEIFF
+52 LKGINTSVYSIEIFF
-67 DTTKLEFVSGPEN
+67 DTTKLEFISGPEN

-148 QDSSEGVEGR
+148 QDVDEGANGR
-158 SVQKQNSTQLMSLR
+158 TIQNQNSTQLKSLR

-257 NANLENLAIEYAIL
+257 NTNLENLAIEYAIL
-271 SPEFNN
+271 SPEFNK

-288 EINQLNILAIPEN
+288 EINQLNIFAIPEN

-329 GFTQRVYEIDVYKRN
+329 GFTQRIYEINVYRRN
-344 RQEEKI
+344 KQEETM
-350 YNQEV
+350 YDQEV
-355 AKVQQRLEDAYSV
+355 DKVKKRLEEAYSV
-368 NKTLSRNN
+368 NKEVSENDNSGERTINSDKNDKSKN
-376 NGNKNGEQTN
+376 ENGEN
-386 KEGESKDTMEKQP
+386 KK
-399 ERDYLLIAV
+399 DYLLMAV
-408 DVFIIVT
+408 DVFIVVST
-415 ITIGFLM
+415 IIGFLT
-422 YKKNAKKKRS
+422 YKNIKRD
-432 F
+432 

>member
-1 MKKIIYFVITIF
+1 MKKIIYFVITVF

-19 YPLKSRALENA
+19 YPLKSRALENV

-52 LKGINTSAYSIEIFF
+52 LKGINTSVYSIEIFF

-92 YDSNG
+92 YDTNG
-97 GTEVKQGELEKL
+97 GTEAKQGELEKL

-124 GEFFDENINL
+124 GEFFDENTNL

-158 SVQKQNSTQLMSLR
+158 SVQKQNSTQLKSLR

-194 EQLKEIKDIEVQ
+194 EQLKEIKDIEVLP
-206 TIAENENAKIE
+206 IAENENAKIE

-257 NANLENLAIEYAIL
+257 NTNLENLAIEYAIL
-271 SPEFNN
+271 SPEFNY

-301 EKGKVEILGNNNL
+301 EQGKVEILGNNNL

-329 GFTQRVYEIDVYKRN
+329 GFTQRIYEINVYKRN
-344 RQEEKI
+344 KQEETM
-350 YNQEV
+350 YDQEV
-355 AKVQQRLEDAYSV
+355 DKVKKRLEEAYSV
-368 NKTLSRNN
+368 NKEVSENDNSGETMNN
-376 NGNKNGEQTN
+376 DNNEVKNEKRENK
-386 KEGESKDTMEKQP
+386 K
-399 ERDYLLIAV
+399 DYLLMAV
-408 DVFIIVT
+408 DVFIVVSI
-415 ITIGFLM
+415 IIGFLT
-422 YKKNAKKKRS
+422 YKNIKRD
-432 F
+432 

>member
-1 MKKIIYFVITIF
+1 MKKIIYLIITIF

-92 YDSNG
+92 YDTNG
-97 GTEVKQGELEKL
+97 GTEAKQGELEKL

-148 QDSSEGVEGR
+148 QDVTEGVNGR
-158 SVQKQNSTQLMSLR
+158 AIQNQNSTQLKSLR

-257 NANLENLAIEYAIL
+257 NTNLENLAIEYAIL
-271 SPEFNN
+271 SPEFNE

-301 EKGKVEILGNNNL
+301 EQGKVEILGNNNL

-329 GFTQRVYEIDVYKRN
+329 GFTQRIYEINVYKRN
-344 RQEEKI
+344 KQEEAI
-350 YNQEV
+350 YDQEV
-355 AKVQQRLEDAYSV
+355 DKVKKRLEEAYSV
-368 NKTLSRNN
+368 NKEVSENDNSGETMNN
-376 NGNKNGEQTN
+376 DNNEVKKEKRENK
-386 KEGESKDTMEKQP
+386 K
-399 ERDYLLIAV
+399 DYLLMAV
-408 DVFIIVT
+408 DVFIVVSI
-415 ITIGFLM
+415 IIGFLT
-422 YKKNAKKKRS
+422 YKNIKRD
-432 F
+432 

>member
-67 DTTKLEFVSGPEN
+67 DTTKLEFISESEN

-148 QDSSEGVEGR
+148 QDVAEDSNGR
-158 SVQKQNSTQLMSLR
+158 SIQKQNSTQLKSLR

-257 NANLENLAIEYAIL
+257 NTNLENLAIEYAIL
-271 SPEFNN
+271 SPEFNE

-301 EKGKVEILGNNNL
+301 ENGKVEILGNNNL

-329 GFTQRVYEIDVYKRN
+329 GFTQRIYEINVYKRN
-344 RQEEKI
+344 KQEETM
-350 YNQEV
+350 YDQEV
-355 AKVQQRLEDAYSV
+355 DKVKKRLEEAYSV
-368 NKTLSRNN
+368 NKEVSENDNSGETMNTDNN
-376 NGNKNGEQTN
+376 EVKNEKRENK
-386 KEGESKDTMEKQP
+386 K
-399 ERDYLLIAV
+399 DYLLMAV
-408 DVFIIVT
+408 DVFIVVSI
-415 ITIGFLM
+415 IIGFLT
-422 YKKNAKKKRS
+422 YKNIKRD
-432 F
+432 

>member
-1 MKKIIYFVITIF
+1 MKKIIYFVITVF

-52 LKGINTSAYSIEIFF
+52 LKGINTSVYSIEIFF

-92 YDSNG
+92 YDTNG
-97 GTEVKQGELEKL
+97 GTEAKQGELEKL

-148 QDSSEGVEGR
+148 QDVTEGVNGR
-158 SVQKQNSTQLMSLR
+158 AIQNQNSTQLKSLR

-194 EQLKEIKDIEVQ
+194 EQLKEIKDIEVLP
-206 TIAENENAKIE
+206 IAENENAKIE

-257 NANLENLAIEYAIL
+257 NTNFENLAIEYAIL
-271 SPEFNN
+271 SPEFNE

-301 EKGKVEILGNNNL
+301 EQGKVEILGNNNL

-329 GFTQRVYEIDVYKRN
+329 GFTQRIYEINVYKRN
-344 RQEEKI
+344 KQEEAI
-350 YNQEV
+350 YDQEV
-355 AKVQQRLEDAYSV
+355 EKVKKRLEEAYSV
-368 NKTLSRNN
+368 NKEVFENDNSGETMNN
-376 NGNKNGEQTN
+376 DNNEVKNEKRENK
-386 KEGESKDTMEKQP
+386 K
-399 ERDYLLIAV
+399 DYLLMAV
-408 DVFIIVT
+408 DVFIVVSI
-415 ITIGFLM
+415 IIGFLT
-422 YKKNAKKKRS
+422 YKNIKRD
-432 F
+432 

>member
-97 GTEVKQGELEKL
+97 GTEAKQGELEKL

-148 QDSSEGVEGR
+148 QDVTEGVNGR
-158 SVQKQNSTQLMSLR
+158 AIQNQNSTQLKSLR

-257 NANLENLAIEYAIL
+257 NTNLENLAIEYAIL
-271 SPEFNN
+271 SPEFNE

-301 EKGKVEILGNNNL
+301 ENGKVEILGNNNL

-329 GFTQRVYEIDVYKRN
+329 GFTQRIYEINVYKRN
-344 RQEEKI
+344 KQEETM
-350 YNQEV
+350 YDQEV
-355 AKVQQRLEDAYSV
+355 DKVKKRLEEAYSV
-368 NKTLSRNN
+368 NKEVSENDNSGETMNN
-376 NGNKNGEQTN
+376 DNNEVKNEKRENK
-386 KEGESKDTMEKQP
+386 K
-399 ERDYLLIAV
+399 DYLLMAV
-408 DVFIIVT
+408 DVFIVVSI
-415 ITIGFLM
+415 IIGFLT
-422 YKKNAKKKRS
+422 YKNIKRD
-432 F
+432 

>member
-1 MKKIIYFVITIF
+1 MKKIIYFVITVF

-52 LKGINTSAYSIEIFF
+52 LKGINTSVYSIEIFF

-92 YDSNG
+92 YDTNG
-97 GTEVKQGELEKL
+97 GTEAKQGELEKL

-148 QDSSEGVEGR
+148 QDVAEGVNGR
-158 SVQKQNSTQLMSLR
+158 AIQNQNSTQLKSLR

-257 NANLENLAIEYAIL
+257 NTNLENLAIEYAIL
-271 SPEFNN
+271 SPEFNE

-329 GFTQRVYEIDVYKRN
+329 GFTQRIYEINVYKRN
-344 RQEEKI
+344 KQEETI

-355 AKVQQRLEDAYSV
+355 DKVKKRLEEAYSV
-368 NKTLSRNN
+368 DKKVSENDNSGETMNNDNNEVKNEKRENK
-376 NGNKNGEQTN
+376 K
-386 KEGESKDTMEKQP
+386 
-399 ERDYLLIAV
+399 DYLLMAV
-408 DVFIIVT
+408 DVFIVVSI
-415 ITIGFLM
+415 IIGFLT
-422 YKKNAKKKRS
+422 YKNIKRD
-432 F
+432 